1 MCRIHTFLSW
11 RLKNETSLL
20 SFFKQWH
27 VSRYRARGNFSIQ
40 LMMKYSKIDL
50 TSDVLASSHN
60 IYCLQNRVKHIL
72 KLSSSSVY
80 CSTRT
85 AQRGSPGDTT
95 ARRSELNS
103 NLCCSILGA
112 APTVCSGGGEWQLG
126 LMIIALTI
134 AMIILLLFLLTAESP
149 HFCSPLPLLV
159 WWRFI
164 LIWKDHQLDKE
175 RSARLRTCADLCGR
189 EIEHGERRLL
199 ARACTHT
206 HTHVHTVSGLCLQ
219 TKTQQ

>member
-1 MCRIHTFLSW
+1 MHYIRAVY
-11 RLKNETSLL
+11 RL
-20 SFFKQWH
+20 SFKGPDGCAEFILFCHDGSKMKQAYSHVFKQWH
-27 VSRYRARGNFSIQ
+27 VSHYRARGNFSIQ

-149 HFCSPLPLLV
+149 RFCSLLPLLV
-159 WWRFI
+159 
-164 LIWKDHQLDKE
+164 
-175 RSARLRTCADLCGR
+175 
-189 EIEHGERRLL
+189 
-199 ARACTHT
+199 
-206 HTHVHTVSGLCLQ
+206 
-219 TKTQQ
+219 